1 MGSTL
6 QSQSCKKKKRSET
19 PLQSC
24 PSTQCQWSSLYK
36 SGATKNY
43 IPDYFM
49 PSTYSIWNSTTII
62 LVDGNFDGNFNMV
75 RGNFRHLDR
84 SAAFTN
90 TDSFNIL
97 ERTTVTRQSLLSTTS
112 LGKFLTC
119 FEGPKALIHIDQH
132 QLSRDLLILLL
143 NVLLV
148 IMIATA

>member
-1 MGSTL
+1 
-6 QSQSCKKKKRSET
+6 
-19 PLQSC
+19 
-24 PSTQCQWSSLYK
+24 
-36 SGATKNY
+36 
-43 IPDYFM
+43 M

-90 TDSFNIL
+90 TDSFNII

-143 NVLLV
+143 NVPIV
-148 IMIATA
+148 IMIATAWDTQAFQVILIIEKQVLVAYGLVLVDQKRFQVVNK

>member
-1 MGSTL
+1 
-6 QSQSCKKKKRSET
+6 
-19 PLQSC
+19 
-24 PSTQCQWSSLYK
+24 
-36 SGATKNY
+36 
-43 IPDYFM
+43 M

-90 TDSFNIL
+90 TDSFNII

-148 IMIATA
+148 IMIATAWDTQAFQVILITEKQVLVAYGLVLVDQKRFQVVNK